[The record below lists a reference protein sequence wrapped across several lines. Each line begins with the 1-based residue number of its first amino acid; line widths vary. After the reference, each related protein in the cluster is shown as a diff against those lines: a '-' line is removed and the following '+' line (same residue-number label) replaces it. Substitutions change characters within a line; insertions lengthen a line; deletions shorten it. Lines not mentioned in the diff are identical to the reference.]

1 MHSKE
6 AQNIHDL
13 EIRPGLNVIV
23 TQTMDIFRIRLLPRY
38 RRVTERQRGAA
49 ATEMDTGQV

>member
-6 AQNIHDL
+6 TQNIHL
-13 EIRPGLNVIV
+13 EIRPGLNV
-23 TQTMDIFRIRLLPRY
+23 THTMDIFSHPSIPTLSE
-38 RRVTERQRGAA
+38 RVTERQRGTA

>member
-6 AQNIHDL
+6 TQNIHL

-23 TQTMDIFRIRLLPRY
+23 THTTDIFSHPSIPTLSE
-38 RRVTERQRGAA
+38 RVTERQRGAA